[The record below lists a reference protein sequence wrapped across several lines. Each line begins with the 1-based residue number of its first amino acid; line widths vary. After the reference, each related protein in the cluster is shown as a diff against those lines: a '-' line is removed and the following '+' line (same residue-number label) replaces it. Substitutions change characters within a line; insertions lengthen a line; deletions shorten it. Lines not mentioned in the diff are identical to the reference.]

1 MVHYI
6 LPLYINKSKY
16 KRKLNKNLMS
26 FIWKI
31 TNKVKHLSNKTKN
44 KI

>member
-16 KRKLNKNLMS
+16 KKKLNQ
-26 FIWKI
+26 KI
-31 TNKVKHLSNKTKN
+31 DIIYMENHK
-44 KI
+44 